1 MQLDLKIASV
11 SIMDTLEQLTLG
23 FFKQKSIGKV
33 WAFDPFAWV
42 GSLHCT
48 VTFIRSVS

>member
-11 SIMDTLEQLTLG
+11 SIVDTLEQLTLG

-33 WAFDPFAWV
+33 WAFDPFA
-42 GSLHCT
+42 
-48 VTFIRSVS
+48 